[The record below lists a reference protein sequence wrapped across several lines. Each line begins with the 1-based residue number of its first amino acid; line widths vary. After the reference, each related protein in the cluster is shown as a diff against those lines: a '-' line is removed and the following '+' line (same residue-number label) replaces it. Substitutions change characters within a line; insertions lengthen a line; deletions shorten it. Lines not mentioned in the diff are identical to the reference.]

1 MEQWNLRGILEDE
14 VNKRAKLCRLRVGST
29 TNRSAEK
36 YSWEGDE
43 KRVNKVLTLRAGQK
57 ISVEAAVG
65 VCL

>member
-14 VNKRAKLCRLRVGST
+14 VNKRAELCRLRVGST

-43 KRVNKVLTLRAGQK
+43 KRVN
-57 ISVEAAVG
+57 
-65 VCL
+65 